1 MAALVTARGCDSY
14 RMYFVNRDGVVDPTP
29 ARRRAIARA
38 RARLNDGEKDQV
50 STEPE
55 IDETMGEKL
64 DAFFREEERFNPNY
78 RRVFRTSTGGSV
90 IIDMLTPVRR

>member
-1 MAALVTARGCDSY
+1 
-14 RMYFVNRDGVVDPTP
+14 
-29 ARRRAIARA
+29 
-38 RARLNDGEKDQV
+38 
-50 STEPE
+50 
-55 IDETMGEKL
+55 MGEKL